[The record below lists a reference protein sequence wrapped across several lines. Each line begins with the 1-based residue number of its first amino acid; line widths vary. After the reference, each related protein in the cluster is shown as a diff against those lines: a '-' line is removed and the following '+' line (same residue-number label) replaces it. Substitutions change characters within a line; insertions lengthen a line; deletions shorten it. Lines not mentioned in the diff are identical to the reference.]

1 MNAARSLP
9 LGVLS
14 AAALAPCADGAG
26 GLTGFRRLL
35 ECVWMAQAHRLA
47 ALAAALGLPRDVS
60 ADVLQD
66 VYVTA
71 LRQPPAI
78 DNEVELLR
86 WLFRVTA
93 NRAKLEHRRRG
104 RWRRLWQTLAIG
116 WRDDVPAVAC
126 SELNLEVK
134 RALTTLA
141 DEDRTLVAM
150 RYFAELNSREIGEIV
165 GLPEATV
172 RGRLRAARQ
181 QLAQELADW
190 EDD

>member
-35 ECVWMAQAHRLA
+35 EGVWTAQAHRLA
-47 ALAAALGLPRDVS
+47 ALAAALGLPREL
-60 ADVLQD
+60 AGDVLQD
-66 VYVTA
+66 VYLTA
-71 LRQPPAI
+71 LRQPPMI
-78 DNEVELLR
+78 DNETELLR

-104 RWRRLWQTLAIG
+104 RWRRLWQSLALS
-116 WRDDVPAVAC
+116 WRDDAPAALC
-126 SELNLEVK
+126 TELKTEIE
-134 RALTTLA
+134 RALATLG
-141 DEDRTLVAM
+141 DDDRTLVAM
-150 RYFAELNSREIGEIV
+150 RYFADLNSREIGEIL
-165 GLPEATV
+165 GMPEATI

-181 QLAQELADW
+181 KLAHELADW
-190 EDD
+190 QDD

>member
-14 AAALAPCADGAG
+14 AAAICPSVDGAG

-35 ECVWMAQAHRLA
+35 EGVWTAQAHRLA
-47 ALAAALGLPRDVS
+47 ALTAALGLPRELA

-78 DNEVELLR
+78 DKEAELLR

-104 RWRRLWQTLAIG
+104 RWRRLWHSLARS
-116 WRDDVPAVAC
+116 WRDDVPAALC
-126 SELNLEVK
+126 GELKTEIE
-134 RALTTLA
+134 RALATL
-141 DEDRTLVAM
+141 DEDDRTLVAM

-165 GLPEATV
+165 GMPEATV

-181 QLAQELADW
+181 KLAHELADW
-190 EDD
+190 QDD